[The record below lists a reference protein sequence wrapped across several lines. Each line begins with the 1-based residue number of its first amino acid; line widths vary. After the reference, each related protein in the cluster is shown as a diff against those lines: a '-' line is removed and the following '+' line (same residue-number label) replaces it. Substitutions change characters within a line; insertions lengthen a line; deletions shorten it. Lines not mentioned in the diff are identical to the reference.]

1 MRKIFRLI
9 LFYRIMYDPFC
20 SNRIMCVCV
29 CVCVC
34 VISCVHRLIKVYE
47 HL

>member
-34 VISCVHRLIKVYE
+34 VCYIVCASAYQGI
-47 HL
+47 